1 MKKNWSVT
9 VGSAQS
15 KPFINVYYQNKRYR
29 YWNGKVINVNLN
41 ASEDPYL
48 LRSAFELKLREG
60 WKPPVR
66 KAKKVKA
73 VVPKTFI
80 ELLEEQL
87 IKKQAGRYSFHYK
100 RDCKWLFNQWIKY
113 SKEVDLNSCNSDSIT
128 RRMVEDFVKQ
138 PRWSARTQKNIL
150 TYFKI
155 LTKDILNVQLGGI
168 KLSRI
173 KSELHKPIRNPKEL
187 LEDIKRYD
195 KRLYLTCILTYGC
208 LLRPHQEIRL
218 LKWGDID
225 FERRIISLSGKRN
238 KSGRNRV
245 VPMTEFIVEVLHSF
259 DKNKLHDNYILSS
272 ADTPYNRD
280 YISLLWSRYRKQSQ
294 LMEEGVTLYSW
305 RHHGAIKVF
314 EKTGSLLKLQ
324 QVMGHSSMQVSLGYL
339 RGLEIRQL
347 NVEDLPEL

>member
-29 YWNGKVINVNLN
+29 YWSGKVINVNLN
-41 ASEDPYL
+41 ASEDPHL

-66 KAKKVKA
+66 KAKKVTA
-73 VVPKTFI
+73 IVPKTFI
-80 ELLEEQL
+80 ELLEAQL
-87 IKKQAGRYSFHYK
+87 NKKQAGRYSFHYK
-100 RDCKWLFNQWIKY
+100 RDCKWLFNQWVKY
-113 SKEVDLNSCNSDSIT
+113 SNELGLNSCKTDSIT
-128 RRMVEDFVKQ
+128 SQLVEEFVKQ
-138 PRWSARTQKNIL
+138 SRWSARTQKNIL

-155 LTKDILNVQLGGI
+155 LTKDILKIQLEGI
-168 KLSRI
+168 KLSRV
-173 KSELHKPIRNPKEL
+173 KSELHKPIRNPLAL

-225 FERRIISLSGKRN
+225 FERGIISLSGKRN

-245 VPMTEFIVEVLHSF
+245 VPLSAFVVKALSQFSVSQER
-259 DKNKLHDNYILSS
+259 NKYILSS
-272 ADTPYNRD
+272 SDKPYNRD
-280 YISLLWSRYRKQSQ
+280 FLSLLWTRYKKTSKV
-294 LMEEGVTLYSW
+294 LEDGVTLYSW
-305 RHHGAIKVF
+305 RHHGAVKVF

-324 QVMGHSSMQVSLGYL
+324 QVMGHSSMTVSLTYL
-339 RGLEIRQL
+339 RGLEVSNL
-347 NVEDLPEL
+347 DVEDLPEL